1 MGQREVEEQRQ
12 AQEKA
17 EVLRRRHRPED
28 QAGVERFT
36 VDLEG
41 LSNVDPV
48 ADSSVEATVGSAAG
62 WSVEAAVVGH
72 DLVDESL
79 IALTNQDLW
88 QRAWNST
95 WQRYRALCVDGDHAP
110 VMTLATQAW
119 RALV

>member
-48 ADSSVEATVGSAAG
+48 AG